1 MCAWSVR
8 LVSKRP
14 WMWLSLITLGVIAAL
29 TLPSGLTP
37 NARYELGSQEV
48 SDFGATGTFTH
59 RPLMHRWLIAALA
72 APAKLV
78 SHDVETFEIGI
89 RAMAML
95 LCFGAATLLYLGLR
109 RFRRDL
115 AMPVALAVAA
125 AMLLVSPGITF
136 EPDWLAVPIAV
147 AGLGVALMF
156 RRVWVSGVLG
166 GVLLAVAAAIKIITL
181 PTALLALL
189 ALLILDRRRF
199 LITTTAALVSGLGWI
214 VWVFLVVPREFQWL
228 VDTASL
234 QPARGAAWTLQSTAE
249 IIGNA
254 ATLWPLVALIPMVF
268 VGAVRREKLIILAA
282 LVLAWLPVQVQ
293 NQFNLYHLAPLAVL
307 GAVCMVRT
315 VQRSR
320 GGGGSIAVL
329 IAASAWTAWVLT
341 TTPAWRDTYQGIV
354 YGVVAL
360 LALGGLVAQYL
371 HVRRAT
377 TPPHRRHWR
386 LVAAGGVLLAMVP
399 ASLPSAAW
407 SVTMRD
413 DNSNSARVQGNL
425 TEARHE
431 YADELHARIGSD
443 TPVIYLALGDRAY
456 LIGNPTPCRYPTN
469 VFLQRSRYIP
479 ELEET
484 ASFQD
489 NLKCLADP
497 TADYLIWDPDW
508 FSLDT
513 APASVREAVVD
524 HYDCARAFR
533 SDSFIVCPR
542 RNPL

>member
-1 MCAWSVR
+1 MCARPDHSVA
-8 LVSKRP
+8 KRP
-14 WMWLSLITLGVIAAL
+14 WIWLSLIALGVIAAL

-37 NARYELGSQEV
+37 NARYELGSQAV
-48 SDFGATGTFTH
+48 SDHQVTGTFTH

-72 APAKLV
+72 APARLV
-78 SHDVETFEIGI
+78 SQDVESFEVGI
-89 RAMAML
+89 RAMAIL
-95 LCFGAATLLYLGLR
+95 VCVAAAALLYLGLR

-115 AMPVALAVAA
+115 ALPISMAVAA
-125 AMLLVSPGITF
+125 ALLLVSPGITL
-136 EPDWLAVPIAV
+136 EPDWLAVPLAV
-147 AGLGVALMF
+147 AGLGAALMF
-156 RRVWVSGVLG
+156 RNVWVAGLIG
-166 GVLLAVAAAIKIITL
+166 GALLAAAAAIKIITL
-181 PTALLALL
+181 PTALIAVLALL
-189 ALLILDRRRF
+189 VLDRRRSV
-199 LITTTAALVSGLGWI
+199 ITTASALVFGLGWI
-214 VWVFLVVPREFQWL
+214 VWVFVAVPREFQWL

-234 QPARGAAWTLQSTAE
+234 QPARGAAWTLQSTLE
-249 IIGNA
+249 IVANA

-268 VGAVRREKLIILAA
+268 VGAVRREKLIILTA

-320 GGGGSIAVL
+320 GGAGTIAVL
-329 IAASAWTAWVLT
+329 VAASAWTAWVLT
-341 TTPAWRDTYQGIV
+341 TTPMWRDTYQGIV

-360 LALGGLVAQYL
+360 LALAGLVAQSL

-377 TPPHRRHWR
+377 APPHRRHWR

-413 DNSNSARVQGNL
+413 DNSNSARVQSDL

-431 YADELHARIGSD
+431 YVDELHARIGAD

-469 VFLQRSRYIP
+469 VFLQRSRFIP
-479 ELEET
+479 ELEQT
-484 ASFQD
+484 ASFRD

-497 TADYLIWDPDW
+497 EAEYLIWDPDW

-513 APASVREAVVD
+513 ALASVREAVVD

-542 RNPL
+542 REPL